1 MSAPQSVTIA
11 VDIGQQE
18 TAGVGDPNDYY
29 TCHGQSGEW
38 RLVAAYYMPE
48 IGTVASG
55 SAYFSL
61 TIGQGVAGSSTDCTS
76 ALTNATTAHELGV
89 ARTFTMTETTSR
101 EYGASDTIIVELEE
115 TGASANIAGVVVMQ
129 FTQVRA

>member
-18 TAGVGDPNDYY
+18 TAGVADENDYY

-48 IGTVASG
+48 ISTAAAG
-55 SAYFSL
+55 SNYFSL

-76 ALTNATTAHELGV
+76 ALTNATTLHTLGV
-89 ARTFTMTETTSR
+89 ARSFTMTETPSR
-101 EYGASDTIIVELEE
+101 VFGASDTIIVELEE
-115 TGASANIAGVVVMQ
+115 TGASANIAGVVVMS
-129 FTQVRA
+129 FTQVRG

>member
-18 TAGVGDPNDYY
+18 TAGVADPNDYY
-29 TCHGQSGEW
+29 TCHGQAGEW

-48 IGTVASG
+48 ISTTASG

-76 ALTNATTAHELGV
+76 ALTNASTAHTLGV
-89 ARTFTMTETTSR
+89 AREFTMSETLSR
-101 EYGASDTIIVELEE
+101 VYGPSDTIIVEMEE
-115 TGASANIAGVVVMQ
+115 TGASANIAGVVVMS